1 MVCLLSLEIANPGKL
16 IREQTSS
23 TYQTTINITLG
34 HQSIDTL
41 GSDTSTILNSDRLC
55 YFIVVH
61 FGKYRSDVFVYL
73 VGRVSIADQSS
84 SEDILFITCIVL
96 LARSQ
101 NTGTENGKFKC
112 VVCVRSYLPEQSYS
126 KIPKCTLHAIPTQI

>member
-96 LARSQ
+96 FWPDPRIQAQRMANSNVL
-101 NTGTENGKFKC
+101 C
-112 VVCVRSYLPEQSYS
+112 V
-126 KIPKCTLHAIPTQI
+126 